1 MQAYISDNYKNEI
14 TYRWQQKKDQH
25 GALVNGYEW
34 RKEQSGVWIDSV
46 FHKNDGYM
54 CPIVLNPYRDSGT
67 VDMAKEGRL
76 TVDRLCAL
84 LLQMPGENQI
94 IEGYKLDRIEYRF
107 DQLFLLNKF
116 DREVMTNIPVEKVS
130 DKFLYAYLTDNSY
143 AKAILD
149 GYEIDA
155 TKAMNYVELTLRMY
169 IVYKTFSIAQKYPQ
183 YSYYKPIGHVNNAFK
198 SNNNAHEL
206 IIAKQLAMDINP
218 HCSECPNTLL
228 KNC

>member
-1 MQAYISDNYKNEI
+1 
-14 TYRWQQKKDQH
+14 
-25 GALVNGYEW
+25 
-34 RKEQSGVWIDSV
+34 
-46 FHKNDGYM
+46 M

-149 GYEIDA
+149 GYEI
-155 TKAMNYVELTLRMY
+155 
-169 IVYKTFSIAQKYPQ
+169 IA
-183 YSYYKPIGHVNNAFK
+183 VR
-198 SNNNAHEL
+198 
-206 IIAKQLAMDINP
+206 
-218 HCSECPNTLL
+218 
-228 KNC
+228 